1 MMIIDG
7 TDLILGRMASEAAKM
22 LLAGDTV
29 VIVNAEKVVI
39 SGSKEAVFAK
49 YKKMRDCGDVYKGP
63 FVSRMPDRLVR
74 RTVRGMLP
82 RKKAKGKEAFG
93 KLSVYIGVP
102 ASVKGKPE
110 KLDVTKDRLK
120 NQKYITVLDLSKWLG
135 AKV

>member
-7 TDLILGRMASEAAKM
+7 TDLILGRMASEVAKK

-29 VIVNAEKVVI
+29 VVVNAEKIVI
-39 SGSKEAVFAK
+39 SGSREAVFAK

-82 RKKAKGKEAFG
+82 RKKAKGKDAFG
-93 KLSVYIGVP
+93 KLSVHIGVP
-102 ASVKGKPE
+102 DTVKDKPE

-120 NQKYITVLDLSKWLG
+120 NQKYVTVLDLSKWLG